1 MRFLEFH
8 AELHGFLP
16 HSVQDI
22 VQGRRVVEMQPPTIF
37 LSGTGNLALEQL
49 MELLSQKYDK
59 KTVIELMR
67 KYCMQSSSS
76 DIQKKGMEFLY
87 MYGFYND
94 LQQLI
99 QKNNESK
106 YPSNRKWA
114 VVYQTIIDRRLHKIK
129 PVQLLQKLDSLI
141 TDEPELKCLIEFVK
155 VSAHYD
161 LKQYS
166 RIGNFL
172 DIQQQLFEVIGD
184 NLLKFYFT
192 IRLNQILMSYHL
204 TRNELIIA
212 RKYGYR
218 VLNQTNN
225 VRTQIS
231 THISL
236 GLSYTFDTFPQG
248 IYHLNKALQLAKD
261 HKLVGVV
268 RIIEQHNIPFFA
280 AHFNNAEHISSTDL
294 SEQAHIEIAKGNNWK
309 AIEIL
314 ESIKL
319 DSPFKLYYMG
329 KAKQDKYLLLR
340 SYNEFI
346 EKRSDYFFSRLPL
359 SELQKM
365 SP

>member
-1 MRFLEFH
+1 
-8 AELHGFLP
+8 
-16 HSVQDI
+16 
-22 VQGRRVVEMQPPTIF
+22 MQQPTIF
-37 LSGTGNLALEQL
+37 LSGTDNLTLEQL
-49 MELLSQKYDK
+49 MELLSQKYDEE
-59 KTVIELMR
+59 TVIDLMR

-87 MYGFYND
+87 MYGFYDD
-94 LQQLI
+94 LNQLI

-114 VVYQTIIDRRLHKIK
+114 VVYQTIIDRRLHRIK
-129 PVQLLQKLDSLI
+129 PPQLIENLNNLI
-141 TDEPELKCLIEFVK
+141 TEEPELKCLIEFVK
-155 VSAHYD
+155 VTAHYD
-161 LKQYS
+161 LKQYN

-172 DIQQQLFEVIGD
+172 EIQQHLFELIGD
-184 NLLKFYFT
+184 NLLKIYFT

-212 RKYGYR
+212 RKYAYR

-225 VRTQIS
+225 VRSQIS

-248 IYHLNKALQLAKD
+248 IYHLNKALQLARS
-261 HKLVGVV
+261 HNLPNSV
-268 RIIEQHNIPFFA
+268 RIIEQHNIPFLA
-280 AHFNNAEHISSTDL
+280 AHFNNAEKILTTDK
-294 SEQAHIEIAKGNNWK
+294 SEQAHIEISKGNNLK

-359 SELQKM
+359 TELQKM